1 MRILTRR
8 DRPRARRARSLA
20 HIETHP
26 AARPR
31 HSQEDRLVVYIAD
44 VQQLEE
50 GTAVSS
56 HGTASRCAG
65 GVPEEH
71 SYRVDPLAALQ
82 ERELSLG
89 AREADLL
96 ALEQLV
102 ARAAGRE
109 TEWFGAREAELD
121 RREGDLHRREVGLN
135 RVRASLTYAPATN
148 ASRALDRPGT

>member
-1 MRILTRR
+1 M
-8 DRPRARRARSLA
+8 
-20 HIETHP
+20 
-26 AARPR
+26 
-31 HSQEDRLVVYIAD
+31 VYNAD

-50 GTAVSS
+50 GTAVAS

-65 GVPEEH
+65 ARPEEH

-102 ARAAGRE
+102 ARAAGRDA
-109 TEWFGAREAELD
+109 EWLAAREAELD
-121 RREGDLHRREVGLN
+121 RREGDLHRREGALN
-135 RVRASLTYAPATN
+135 RVRASLTYAPAS
-148 ASRALDRPGT
+148 ADAKPSRALDRPGTEELDEREADWWVKQLGPCFMESPEDGLVSA